1 MKIKFK
7 KMLAALTVSAVLV
20 TGCSFNP
27 QTSGTEN
34 VSQDETVV
42 FTFGDTTV
50 SRGEVYIYANS
61 VKERYELCYGGDVW
75 SKTLDE
81 VVTGDAETSAETA
94 ATATDIETADGTTV
108 QENSQTEGASIES
121 LTREDIVNEIIKVKT
136 LVSKKAD
143 YGVDVTEDE
152 RQQLLDKAATFYNGL
167 NDADKSEMEITEDMA
182 YQVLYENVIA
192 GRVMD
197 KLLSDDSLEV
207 SDEEARM
214 TTFYDMCFVCYSQD
228 ASGNISPYSDEE
240 KQIQYENALQACS
253 MLATA
258 QLDGNEDMD
267 SIDKLAAYYNLSEA
281 GEFTLSPEQILETYG
296 QDIYDQIY
304 NMENGDYSAVIES
317 EYGYHVFEM
326 IALTD
331 AKATAANKEI
341 IKKQRMDTLLSDT
354 LEKWESEIDENF
366 TYPDSVNMDAYNS
379 IELAD

>member
-7 KMLAALTVSAVLV
+7 KMLVALTVSAALV

-75 SKTLDE
+75 SKTVDE
-81 VVTGDAETSAETA
+81 LVTGDEETST
-94 ATATDIETADGTTV
+94 ATATDVEGATAQEET
-108 QENSQTEGASIES
+108 ESASIES

-152 RQQLLDKAATFYNGL
+152 RQQLLDKAATFYKGL
-167 NDADKSEMEITEDMA
+167 NDADKSEMEITENMA

-228 ASGNISPYSDEE
+228 ASGNITPYSDEE

-304 NMENGDYSAVIES
+304 SMENGDYSAVIES